1 MWWLLKKIGMF
12 KCSLLDMSIS
22 IFHIFNLV
30 NWMYIVNLAGLY
42 DEPESD
48 STIVYAIVV
57 TYIVN
62 VLFFGLYI

>member
-1 MWWLLKKIGMF
+1 
-12 KCSLLDMSIS
+12 
-22 IFHIFNLV
+22 
-30 NWMYIVNLAGLY
+30 MYIVNLAGLY